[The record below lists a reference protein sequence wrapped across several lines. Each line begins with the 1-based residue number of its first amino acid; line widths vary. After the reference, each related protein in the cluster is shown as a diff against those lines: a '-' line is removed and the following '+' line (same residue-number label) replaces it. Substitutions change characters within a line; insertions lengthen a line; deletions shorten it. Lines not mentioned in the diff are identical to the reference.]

1 MSETRRLDGGQARLL
16 EVLTGIAD
24 DLQAAAQHVEAILDA
39 QPNADLEALWTAA
52 LVRYGRCFGKG
63 VAPWGAGETVGSL
76 SELLRVRQ
84 KHFRRLRD
92 TLVSHPGGVDQ
103 TYLTEA
109 VLGAQGRLQV
119 QCVPVP
125 MFSLGR
131 LEAMDFAELLAA
143 LQVLVDRRRVEVEN
157 DLRAQLAEMSEAEF
171 RELPEPD
178 YRKEQIQSWISS
190 DRQSDFVPTLRG
202 RGKEPRCINR

>member
-1 MSETRRLDGGQARLL
+1 MSESRRLDGSQARLL

-24 DLQAAAQHVEAILDA
+24 DLRAAASYVEAILDA
-39 QPNADLEALWTAA
+39 DPNTDLDPLWTAA

-63 VAPWGAGETVGSL
+63 VSPWGAGETVGSL
-76 SELLRVRQ
+76 SEVLQVRQ

-119 QCVPVP
+119 ECTPVP

-131 LEAMDFAELLAA
+131 LEAMDFAELLTA

-157 DLRAQLAEMSEAEF
+157 DLHAQLAEMSEAEF
-171 RELPEPD
+171 RELPQAGYGKD
-178 YRKEQIQSWISS
+178 DIQASIAS
-190 DRQSDFVPTLRG
+190 DRRSDFVPTLRWPG
-202 RGKEPRCINR
+202 TMKRRPE

>member
-24 DLQAAAQHVEAILDA
+24 DLQAAAKHVEAILDA
-39 QPNADLEALWTAA
+39 RPNVDVEPLWTAA

-63 VAPWGAGETVGSL
+63 VAPWGAGETIGSL
-76 SELLRVRQ
+76 SEILQVRH

-92 TLVSHPGGVDQ
+92 TLVSHPGGVAQ

-109 VLGAQGRLQV
+109 ALEPERRLQV
-119 QCVPVP
+119 HCSPVP

-131 LEAMDFAELLAA
+131 LEAMDFAQLLSAV
-143 LQVLVDRRRVEVEN
+143 QVLVDRRRIEVEN
-157 DLRAQLAEMSEAEF
+157 DLRAQLAEMSEEEF
-171 RELPEPD
+171 RELPQAD
-178 YRKEQIQSWISS
+178 YGKEQIQSSISS
-190 DRQSDFVPTLRG
+190 DRHSDFVPTLRG
-202 RGKEPRCINR
+202 LGNSPRCIRR